1 MTGNR
6 SLLRT
11 VSFIA
16 ILGLAACARGPSVGD
31 VDIETLS
38 AEEIY
43 QTAERVMER
52 GGNERA
58 AEYFGEIERLFPY
71 SDWASRG
78 LVMQAY
84 ALHKERNYA
93 GSRAAAQRYLDFYP
107 TLEDADWAQ
116 YLVALS
122 YYDQIFDIGR
132 DQGLTVNALT
142 ELSKVIET
150 YPTSEYADE
159 ARPRFDLAMDHLA
172 AKEMEIG
179 RYYLNRQEY
188 VAAIKRFR
196 VVVEDFQTTSHTAEA
211 LYRLVESYLSLG
223 LTDEAQSAGAVLGHN
238 FQSTRW
244 YENAY
249 TLLTKQG
256 LQPNAK
262 GQNWLS
268 QIYRQVLQGQW
279 L

>member
-196 VVVEDFQTTSHTAEA
+196 VVVEDFQTTTHTPEA
-211 LYRLVESYLSLG
+211 LYRLVEANTALG
-223 LTDEAQSAGAVLGHN
+223 LTAEANAALAALQQNHSDNEWYADALVLTDGDPTTLVSSATG
-238 FQSTRW
+238 
-244 YENAY
+244 
-249 TLLTKQG
+249 
-256 LQPNAK
+256 
-262 GQNWLS
+262 WLARVYN
-268 QIYRQVLQGQW
+268 QATGG
-279 L
+279 

>member
-11 VSFIA
+11 VSFVA
-16 ILGLAACARGPSVGD
+16 LFALAACARTPGVGE

-52 GGNERA
+52 RGYERA

-84 ALHKERNYA
+84 ALHRDGNYA

-132 DQGLTVNALT
+132 DQGLTINALT
-142 ELSKVIET
+142 ELGKVIET

-196 VVVEDFQTTSHTAEA
+196 VVVEDFQTTTHTPEA
-211 LYRLVESYLSLG
+211 LYRLVEANTALG
-223 LTDEAQSAGAVLGHN
+223 LTGEANAALAALRENHAENEWYADALVLTDGDPNTVVSAATG
-238 FQSTRW
+238 
-244 YENAY
+244 
-249 TLLTKQG
+249 
-256 LQPNAK
+256 
-262 GQNWLS
+262 WLS
-268 QIYRQVLQGQW
+268 RVYSQATGG
-279 L
+279 

>member
-6 SLLRT
+6 SLLR
-11 VSFIA
+11 
-16 ILGLAACARGPSVGD
+16 ILGIVAVIAVAACGRGPSFTE
-31 VDIETLS
+31 VDLETLS

-43 QTAERVMER
+43 QTAETVMSR

-58 AEYFGEIERLFPY
+58 AEYFGEIERLYPY

-84 ALHKERNYA
+84 ALHQGRSYDA
-93 GSRAAAQRYLDFYP
+93 SRAAAQRYLEFYP

-132 DQGLTVNALT
+132 DQGLTINALQ
-142 ELSKVIET
+142 ELRKVIET

-159 ARPRFDLAMDHLA
+159 ARPRFDLAIDHLA

-179 RYYLNRQEY
+179 RFYLNRQEY

-196 VVVEDFQTTSHTAEA
+196 VVVEDFQTTSHTPEA
-211 LYRLVESYLSLG
+211 LYRLVEANTALG
-223 LTDEAQSAGAVLGHN
+223 LTGETNAALAALQQNHADNEWFADALVLTNGDTSSLASNAGGWLG
-238 FQSTRW
+238 RV
-244 YENAY
+244 Y
-249 TLLTKQG
+249 
-256 LQPNAK
+256 
-262 GQNWLS
+262 S
-268 QIYRQVLQGQW
+268 QVTGG
-279 L
+279 